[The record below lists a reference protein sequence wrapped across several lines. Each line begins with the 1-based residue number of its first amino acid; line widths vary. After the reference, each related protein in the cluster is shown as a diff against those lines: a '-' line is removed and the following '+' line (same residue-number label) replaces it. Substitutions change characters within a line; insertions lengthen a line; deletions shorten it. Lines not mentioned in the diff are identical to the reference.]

1 MQRRRNKVSYEL
13 IGIIVTIAIQCM
25 FFAYKMG
32 RFEQKLTDIVQK
44 QDKHNNLMERTFKI
58 ETEISVLKEKVNVEN
73 HRIED
78 LEEVQGKCKYRN
90 KD

>member
-1 MQRRRNKVSYEL
+1 VSYEL

-58 ETEISVLKEKVNVEN
+58 ETAIGVLQEKVNVEN

-78 LEEVQGKCKYRN
+78 LEDVQNKCRFRN
-90 KD
+90 KE